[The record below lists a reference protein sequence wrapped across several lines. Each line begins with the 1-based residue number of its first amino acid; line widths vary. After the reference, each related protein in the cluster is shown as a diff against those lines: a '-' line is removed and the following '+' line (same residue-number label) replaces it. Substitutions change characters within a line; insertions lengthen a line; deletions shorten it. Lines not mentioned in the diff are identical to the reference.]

1 MPAASC
7 VRLLGM
13 NIRRRSF
20 RGHIEPG
27 VWPGV
32 VIAVA
37 FLGLGLDML
46 LEPKRFSTTPAYGTL
61 TQVFDIRIWGACYLI
76 AAVLLGGYVSL
87 ITNRQYGVIAHAIS
101 GTITLVWLLAFII
114 RWRTDPNTTAVN
126 VVSWSVFLIVIIR
139 SLTLIPMAIEARPP
153 TRGAP

>member
-1 MPAASC
+1 
-7 VRLLGM
+7 M

-46 LEPKRFSTTPAYGTL
+46 LEPERFSSTPSYGTL
-61 TQVFDIRIWGACYLI
+61 IRVLDIRIWGVCYLTS
-76 AAVLLGGYVSL
+76 AVLLSGYVSL
-87 ITNRQYGVIAHAIS
+87 ITNRQYGVIAHTVS
-101 GTITLVWLLAFII
+101 GTIALVWLLAFII
-114 RWRTDPNTTAVN
+114 RWRSDPNTTAVN

-139 SLTLIPMAIEARPP
+139 SLTLIPMAIETRPP
-153 TRGAP
+153 TRGTP